1 MKAFNELEKVLIDE
15 ETIAQRIKA
24 MGEEISRDYEGKEIL
39 VVCILKGGFIFAA
52 DLVRALSIPIKLDFM
67 AVSSY
72 GNATYSSGQVQILK
86 DLTAACLGKHVLIVE
101 DLIDTGLTLQ
111 YLKELLSAREP
122 ASLKIC
128 TFLDKPD
135 RRKTLLE
142 ADYVGFTIPDAFVI
156 GYGLDYAEKY
166 RNLPYVGVLKS

>member
-1 MKAFNELEKVLIDE
+1 
-15 ETIAQRIKA
+15 
-24 MGEEISRDYEGKEIL
+24 
-39 VVCILKGGFIFAA
+39 
-52 DLVRALSIPIKLDFM
+52 
-67 AVSSY
+67 
-72 GNATYSSGQVQILK
+72 
-86 DLTAACLGKHVLIVE
+86 LTAACLGKHVLIVE

-122 ASLKIC
+122 ATLKIC